1 MRLKNS
7 IRNLFLFSVA
17 VLVTVS
23 CSTEDKD
30 ENKRKLTGNPKL
42 DKLTLPDGFVAE
54 HLLSPGEKDEGSWVA
69 MTFDDKNR
77 LITADQY
84 GFLYRLEI
92 PEIGADSIVPK
103 VEKLIVGNVS
113 EPQVGMGYAQGLLYA
128 FNSLYVMVNHH
139 GNETFAESTGLY
151 RIQDLD
157 GDDQY
162 ESVTKIKGFTGQPGE
177 HGPHS
182 IKLSPDGQSLYIVAG
197 NHTDVPEM
205 DAYRLPNVWQEDN
218 LFPEIKDPRG
228 HANDRMAPGGWVA
241 NIDPEGKHWELISAG
256 YRNPFDIAFN
266 EVGDLFTYDSDMEW
280 DFGMPWYRPTRICHV
295 TSGSEYGWRTGNQKW
310 SPNYPDNLPAIL
322 NIGQGSPTN
331 VMFGTE
337 ANFPEKYRTSLFAFD
352 WSFGIIYS
360 MTLTPKGGTY
370 EAKAE
375 EFISGSPLPL
385 TDGIIGP
392 DGAMYFMTGGRRLES
407 DLYRVYYDGDV
418 KESDKKPLQIDDLP
432 DEAKLRRQLEA
443 LHVADA
449 PASGLDLAWEN
460 LKNGDRYVQYAAR
473 IALEHQP
480 VSLWKAKALGEK
492 DPVTLTQAMIALS
505 RHSDKGAGAPMVQ
518 ALIGIDFR
526 SLDEKGKQ
534 DLLRAFELILARQGE
549 PSGSLKT
556 DLIAYLDDNFP
567 ANNNNLDRA
576 LAVLLVYLDAP
587 NAVEKTLA
595 LLENAKDDPDYQKTF
610 TSSSDLIMRNP
621 QYGLDIAN
629 MLANVPPAQQTYL
642 ATVLGGAEAGWTPEL
657 HEKYFSWIQDAFK
670 YKGGRSYVGFID
682 RARKMALSHV
692 PKSDFDKYNEL
703 SGAALLTGNGND
715 LVNSDIQPEG
725 PGRRWTVEEADS
737 LMRDL
742 SGRDLAKGKAM
753 FAASQC
759 LSCHTLGGE
768 GGIIGPDLT
777 QLGTRFSPK
786 DILEATINPS
796 DEISEQ
802 YVASVL
808 ELNDGSSVMGRIVN
822 EDETSY
828 SVSQNPFSPDVLRK
842 VEKNKVSTVKD
853 SKISVMM
860 PGLINRLNEEELKD
874 LMAYLIS
881 GGKANHKVYQTKA
894 QTEE

>member
-1 MRLKNS
+1 MRLKRL
-7 IRNLFLFSVA
+7 IRNVFFYSAAFLLTVA
-17 VLVTVS
+17 
-23 CSTEDKD
+23 CSKEEQSDY
-30 ENKRKLTGNPKL
+30 KRELTGNPKL
-42 DKLTLPDGFVAE
+42 DKLKLPDRFVAE
-54 HLLSPGEKDEGSWVA
+54 HIYSPGEHEDGSWVA

-92 PEIGADSIVPK
+92 PEIGSDSVAPK
-103 VEKLIVGNVS
+103 VEKLIIGNVA

-128 FNSLYVMVNHH
+128 FNSIYVMVNHH
-139 GNETFAESTGLY
+139 GNEEFAESTGLY

-162 ESVTKIKGFTGQPGE
+162 ETVTKIKGFTGQPGE

-182 IKLSPDGQSLYIVAG
+182 IVLSPDGKSLYIVAG

-205 DAYRLPNVWQEDN
+205 DAYRLPKVWQEDN
-218 LFPEIKDPRG
+218 LFPLIKDPRG

-331 VMFGTE
+331 VMFGTG
-337 ANFPEKYRTSLFAFD
+337 ANFPEKYRKSLFAFD

-360 MTLTPKGGTY
+360 MTLTPSGGTY

-385 TDGIIGP
+385 TDGVIGP

-407 DLYRVYYDGDV
+407 DVYRVYYDGDV
-418 KESDKKPLQIDDLP
+418 DASDKPVLKVAELP
-432 DEAKLRRQLEA
+432 AEAKLRRDLES
-443 LHVADA
+443 LHVAGA

-460 LKNGDRYVQYAAR
+460 LDHKDRFVQYAAR
-473 IALEHQP
+473 IAVEHQP
-480 VSLWKAKALGEK
+480 VNSWKAKALEETN
-492 DPVTLTQAMIALS
+492 PVKMTQAMIALA
-505 RHSDKGAGAPMVQ
+505 RHTDKGQSTPMLQ
-518 ALIGIDFR
+518 ALMGIDYDK
-526 SLDEKGKQ
+526 LDEKGKQ

-549 PSGSLKT
+549 PVGSVKSE
-556 DLIAYLDDNFP
+556 LIAYLNANFP
-567 ANNNNLDRA
+567 AKNNNLDRA

-587 NAVEKTLA
+587 DAVEKTLG
-595 LLENAKDDPDYQKTF
+595 LLESSKDDPNYQKTF
-610 TSSSDLIMRNP
+610 SASSDLIMRNP

-642 ATVLGGAEAGWTPEL
+642 ATVLGGAKSGWTPEL
-657 HEKYFSWIQDAFK
+657 HEKYFTWIQGAFK

-682 RARKMALSHV
+682 RARKMALSNV
-692 PKSDFDKYNEL
+692 AKADFDKYNEL
-703 SGAALLTGNGND
+703 SGAAMLTGNGND
-715 LVNSDIQPEG
+715 LVNSDVQPEG
-725 PGRRWTVEEADS
+725 PGRRWTVEEAEP
-737 LMRDL
+737 LMVDL
-742 SGRDLAKGKAM
+742 VGRDLARGKAM

-759 LSCHTLGGE
+759 QSCHTIQSE

-802 YVASVL
+802 YVASVI
-808 ELNDGSSVMGRIVN
+808 ELKDGSSVMGRIIN
-822 EDETSY
+822 EDDNSY
-828 SVSQNPFSPDVLRK
+828 SVSQNPFSPDVLRQ
-842 VEKNKVSTVKD
+842 VEKSNVVLVKD

-881 GGKANHKVYQTKA
+881 GGNPNHQVYQTKN
-894 QTEE
+894 

>member
-1 MRLKNS
+1 MRLKYP
-7 IRNLFLFSVA
+7 IRNLFLLSA
-17 VLVTVS
+17 VVLFTVS
-23 CSTEDKD
+23 CATDKD
-30 ENKRKLTGNPKL
+30 ESSQRQLTGNPKL
-42 DKLTLPDGFVAE
+42 DKLKLPDGFVAE
-54 HLLSPGEKDEGSWVA
+54 HLLSPGEMDEGSWVA
-69 MTFDDKNR
+69 MTFDDKDR

-92 PEIGADSIVPK
+92 PAIGSDSVAPK
-103 VEKLIVGNVS
+103 VEKLIIGNVA

-128 FNSLYVMVNHH
+128 FNSIYVMVNHN
-139 GNETFAESTGLY
+139 GNETFEESTGLY
-151 RIQDLD
+151 RIQDKD

-218 LFPEIKDPRG
+218 LFPQIKDPRG

-280 DFGMPWYRPTRICHV
+280 DFGMPWYRPTRINHV
-295 TSGSEYGWRTGNQKW
+295 TSGSEYGWRTGNHKW

-331 VMFGTE
+331 VMFGTG
-337 ANFPEKYRTSLFAFD
+337 ANFPAKYRNSLFAFD
-352 WSFGIIYS
+352 WSFGMIYS

-385 TDGIIGP
+385 TDGVIGP

-407 DLYRVYYDGDV
+407 DVYRVYYDGDIED
-418 KESDKKPLQIDDLP
+418 KDESLTLADLP
-432 DEAKLRRQLEA
+432 EEAKTRRDLEA
-443 LHVADA
+443 LHVEGA
-449 PASGLDLAWEN
+449 PASGLDLAWSN
-460 LKNGDRYVQYAAR
+460 LNNADRFVQYAAR
-473 IALEHQP
+473 IAVEHQP
-480 VSLWKAKALGEK
+480 VNSWKAKALAEK
-492 DPVTLTQAMIALS
+492 DPVVLTQAMIALA
-505 RHSDKGAGAPMVQ
+505 RHSDKGAGSPMIQ
-518 ALIGIDFR
+518 ALMGIDYS

-549 PSGSLKT
+549 PTGSLKS
-556 DLIAYLDDNFP
+556 DLVAYLDANFP
-567 ANNNNLDRA
+567 ANNNNLDRS
-576 LAVLLVYLDAP
+576 LAVLLVYLDSP
-587 NAVEKTLA
+587 SAVEKTLA

-642 ATVLGGAEAGWTPEL
+642 ATVLGGATTGWTPEL
-657 HEKYFSWIQDAFK
+657 HEKYFTWIQDSFK

-682 RARKMALSHV
+682 RARKMALEHV
-692 PKSDFDKYNEL
+692 DKSDFDKYNEL
-703 SGAALLTGNGND
+703 SGAAMLTGNGND
-715 LVNSDIQPEG
+715 LVNTDIQPEG

-737 LMRDL
+737 LMVNL

-753 FAASQC
+753 FAATQC
-759 LSCHTLGGE
+759 MSCHTIGGE

-777 QLGTRFSPK
+777 QLGTRFSTK

-796 DEISEQ
+796 EEISEQ

-808 ELNDGSSVMGRIVN
+808 ELKDGSSVMGRIIN

-828 SVSQNPFSPDVLRK
+828 SISQNPFSPEILRK
-842 VEKNKVSTVKD
+842 VEKSNVATVKD
-853 SKISVMM
+853 SKISIMM
-860 PGLINRLNEEELKD
+860 PGMINRLNEEELKD

-881 GGKANHKVYQTKA
+881 GGNPNHEAYQTKA
-894 QTEE
+894 QAEE